1 VPRRSLAAKQ
11 ATPAS
16 GLKTGKLTTGKLT
29 TGKLSP
35 AKAEAKEAEKELT
48 TRTKGARLVGMVG
61 DDKFRVT
68 LTPVKKRKEKKD
80 QPDPPP
86 LRQWSS
92 SSFAWPD
99 DPAADL
105 EIPGVPWRR
114 RICGITATVTNVQA
128 PGTALVLEIL
138 PGADDAVLFRMGTST
153 GVNATGD
160 LVYQLH
166 AFPIPS
172 AAASF
177 FGADACSAPLPADL
191 WIDDSDRVRLR
202 WSDPIPLAMGTIVG
216 VVIRFENSLAA

>member
-1 VPRRSLAAKQ
+1 VPRRSLVAKQ

-86 LRQWSS
+86 LRQWST

-153 GVNATGD
+153 GGNATGD
-160 LVYQLH
+160 LVYQLQ
-166 AFPIPS
+166 AFPIPI
-172 AAASF
+172 ADASF
-177 FGADACSAPLPADL
+177 FGAAACAAPIPADL
-191 WIDDSDRVRLR
+191 WINDSDRVRLR
-202 WSDPIPLAMGTIVG
+202 WSDPIPLALGTIVG

>member
-1 VPRRSLAAKQ
+1 VARRSLAAKK
-11 ATPAS
+11 AEPAS

-48 TRTKGARLVGMVG
+48 TRTKGARLVGTVG

-86 LRQWSS
+86 LRRWSS

-105 EIPGVPWRR
+105 EIPGVPWTR
-114 RICGITATVTNVQA
+114 RIVGVTATVQNVQA
-128 PGTALVLEIL
+128 PGTSLVLEIL
-138 PGADDAVLFRMGTST
+138 PGADDAILFRMGTST
-153 GVNATGD
+153 GSSATGD
-160 LVYQLH
+160 LVYELH

-177 FGADACSAPLPADL
+177 FGADACAAPIPADL

-202 WSDPIPLAMGTIVG
+202 WSDPTPLALGTIVG